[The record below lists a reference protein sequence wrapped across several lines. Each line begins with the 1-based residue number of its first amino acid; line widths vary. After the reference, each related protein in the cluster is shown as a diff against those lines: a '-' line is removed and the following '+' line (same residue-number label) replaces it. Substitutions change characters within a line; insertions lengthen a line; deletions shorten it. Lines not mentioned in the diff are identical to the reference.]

1 MTKRPSCQRSHAATT
16 LGLGPQLSRVR
27 VVNGY
32 TDTLQMSLQNRTI
45 SRSRLCL
52 FLINVFTGGQQSR
65 DTVTLKF
72 NKLLFKFVMPTPD

>member
-16 LGLGPQLSRVR
+16 QGLGLQLSRVR

-32 TDTLQMSLQNRTI
+32 ADTLQMSLQNRTI

-52 FLINVFTGGQQSR
+52 FLINVFTGRQQSR

-72 NKLLFKFVMPTPD
+72 TKLLFKFVMPTPD